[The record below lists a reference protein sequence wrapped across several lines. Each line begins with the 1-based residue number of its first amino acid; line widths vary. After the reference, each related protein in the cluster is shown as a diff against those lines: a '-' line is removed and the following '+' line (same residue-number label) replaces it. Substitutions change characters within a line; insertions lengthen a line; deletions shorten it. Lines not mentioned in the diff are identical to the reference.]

1 MYEYDLVKNVR
12 KGSDFLEFSYRC
24 LVGKV
29 AGEKKLQRIY
39 EFL

>member
-12 KGSDFLEFSYRC
+12 KGSDFLEFSYIRF
-24 LVGKV
+24 VGKAV
-29 AGEKKLQRIY
+29 GKKKLKRIY